1 VHYTLDGSGKLTL
14 NDKSNVDANYV
25 NWKYLMQHPQ
35 VMYVPDVPGYAKA
48 EFEAE
53 HFLVPAGVS
62 DPTLGMFSPTLGAKG
77 AVINR
82 TMLDGI
88 TDVVAGRRPI
98 AEYDQLVKE
107 WQSAG
112 GEQIRKELQDQ
123 LAAASK

>member
-1 VHYTLDGSGKLTL
+1 
-14 NDKSNVDANYV
+14 
-25 NWKYLMQHPQ
+25 
-35 VMYVPDVPGYAKA
+35 
-48 EFEAE
+48 
-53 HFLVPAGVS
+53 VS

>member
-1 VHYTLDGSGKLTL
+1 
-14 NDKSNVDANYV
+14 
-25 NWKYLMQHPQ
+25 
-35 VMYVPDVPGYAKA
+35 MYVPDVPGYAKA

-107 WQSAG
+107 WQAAG

-123 LAAASK
+123 LVAASK